1 MESIVQSFM
10 AMLAAWIPRI
20 IAALAILIVGWIIAV
35 ILRAITRKLLGWLK
49 LDARLAKGMADA
61 AEKPVSIEGVITQL
75 VYYVV
80 LFIAFLAALNALGM
94 TQITAL
100 FAGMFTAI
108 FAYLP
113 KVFYALILAVI
124 AWFVARILRA
134 IVTRVLNRAGVDK
147 KVSDPAGMEPAPIS
161 AAIGE
166 AVYWLV
172 WLLFLP
178 AILGV
183 LGLTGILLPIQAM
196 LTTLFSA
203 IPSLLAAAV
212 IIIIGMFIARI
223 LQRIVASALHAF
235 GADALA
241 ERVGVAKYLGK
252 PGLSGLLGYLVYII
266 VLIPVI
272 IAALNVTG
280 LTFLAAPMAAMLN
293 QVLLAIPKFF
303 IAAAVLAIA
312 FLIGRVLADVVTTL
326 LMNSGFDG
334 LVARFSMGQ
343 VSEKPGT
350 SPAKLVGWIV
360 LALVMLLGA
369 LAAASMVGWTAMVL
383 ILEAFVAFLAR
394 LGLGLIILVVGIY
407 LANLVTKFIMSTG
420 LEQKRILALLA
431 RVAILV
437 FAVAMALDQIGVAND
452 IVNMAFGLILA
463 GAALAAALA
472 FGLGGQD
479 VAKFQLVRMYKS
491 AEASLATEPPSGA
504 RPRRHAA
511 TPTCRTRAC
520 PTQTYRTPRSRATRR
535 KCNESV
541 SFPPEVYS
549 QTSEVTTFASA
560 RQPRRSCVMD
570 CVPSL

>member
-1 MESIVQSFM
+1 MQPILESFM
-10 AMLAAWIPRI
+10 TAVSVWLPRI
-20 IAALAILIVGWIIAV
+20 AAALAILIVGWIVALIV
-35 ILRAITRKLLGWLK
+35 RAITRKLLGWIK
-49 LDARLAKGMADA
+49 LDARLAKGMAEATD
-61 AEKPVSIEGVITQL
+61 KPLSIEYVIVQS
-75 VYYVV
+75 VYYLV
-80 LFIAFLAALNALGM
+80 LFIAVLAALNALGF
-94 TQITAL
+94 TGITAV
-100 FAGMFTAI
+100 FTSMFEVVL
-108 FAYLP
+108 AYLP
-113 KVFYALILAVI
+113 RVAYALVLAII
-124 AWFVARILRA
+124 AWFVARVLRS
-134 IVTRVLNRAGVDK
+134 IVTRLLTRAGVDK

-161 AAIGE
+161 ASIGE

-212 IIIIGMFIARI
+212 IIIVGLFVARI
-223 LQRIVASALHAF
+223 LQRIIASALHAF
-235 GADALA
+235 GLDALS
-241 ERVGVAKYLGK
+241 ERVGVAQYLGK

-293 QVLLAIPKFF
+293 QILLAIPKFF

-326 LMNSGFDG
+326 LMNGGFDG
-334 LVARFSMGQ
+334 LVARLSMGQ

-350 SPAKLVGWIV
+350 SPSKLIGWLV

-369 LAAASMVGWTAMVL
+369 LAAASMIGWTAMVL

-394 LGLGLIILVVGIY
+394 LGLGLVILVVGIF
-407 LANLVTKFIMSTG
+407 LANMVTKVILSTG
-420 LEQKRILALLA
+420 LDQRRVLALLA
-431 RVAILV
+431 RVAIIV

-479 VAKFQLVRMYKS
+479 VAKYQLVRMYKS
-491 AEASLATEPPSGA
+491 AEASLATPPAPEAKLVEPKLEDEGP
-504 RPRRHAA
+504 AA
-511 TPTCRTRAC
+511 
-520 PTQTYRTPRSRATRR
+520 
-535 KCNESV
+535 
-541 SFPPEVYS
+541 
-549 QTSEVTTFASA
+549 
-560 RQPRRSCVMD
+560 
-570 CVPSL
+570 